1 MQSIS
6 RNRII
11 MFLVVSG
18 ALIGVNFVFADQIR
32 NFSYNQSYGAQ
43 RAVWQLAG
51 AISFTNQDQVSTNKT
66 LIEENQ
72 RLLSALADLK
82 MIKEENELLKNAL
95 NIGISKNYTLI
106 EAEAFGGGRF
116 NGKDFSFEDSIMINK
131 GRKDGI
137 QKGFPVIVSDKVLI
151 GKVSEVYDNFSRVL
165 LITDKNSL
173 IDIQIISDMKMN
185 EVIDVSSEGK
195 NEEENN
201 NKNTEAGNENTD
213 NNKSLS
219 EKIIAIAKGEGSLKI
234 SLDMF
239 PKDKDLENGAIVLTS
254 PLSGNYPSGYVVGTI
269 KDPKKIDTETF
280 KQSEIAPAFNPKLID
295 KVFILK
301 NIDIVKND

>member
-1 MQSIS
+1 
-6 RNRII
+6 

-18 ALIGVNFVFADQIR
+18 VLIGVNFVFADQIK
-32 NFSYNQSYGAQ
+32 NFSYNQSFGAQ

-51 AISFTNQDQVSTNKT
+51 AISSANQDQVSANKA
-66 LIEENQ
+66 LVEENQ
-72 RLLSALADLK
+72 RLLSVLADLK

-137 QKGFPVIVSDKVLI
+137 QKGFPAVVSDKVLI

-185 EVIDVSSEGK
+185 EVIDVSNSEEK
-195 NEEENN
+195 NEEESNSVDDETEN
-201 NKNTEAGNENTD
+201 GNTNSKKNQ
-213 NNKSLS
+213 S

-280 KQSEIAPAFNPKLID
+280 KQSEIAPAFDPKLID